1 MPLCLFGVVE
11 YELLSVMLT
20 GRSLESHRQL
30 FGLGSSAMTRKDWM
44 AVRNTFMQ
52 FDKVMNVLRALP
64 TSLILVLRNINIVRS
79 LNRDLGCPV
88 NRYNIMARR
97 YKLTCVVFGCGM
109 CTCIVHAVPSK
120 AATPPLGTGH

>member
-1 MPLCLFGVVE
+1 MPLCPFGVVE

-44 AVRNTFMQ
+44 TVRNTFMQ

-97 YKLTCVVFGCGM
+97 YT
-109 CTCIVHAVPSK
+109 
-120 AATPPLGTGH
+120 